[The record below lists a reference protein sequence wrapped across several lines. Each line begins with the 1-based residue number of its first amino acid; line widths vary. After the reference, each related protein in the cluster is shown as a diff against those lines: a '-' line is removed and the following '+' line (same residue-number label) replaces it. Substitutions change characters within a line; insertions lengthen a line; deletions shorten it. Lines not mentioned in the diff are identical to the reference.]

1 MKTELVPEKEF
12 STTRQLRFPGEWFN
26 RKQNETRAW
35 LAKNKS
41 QAHPLAPTECQQG
54 EDLADAH
61 PFKKPL
67 GALSRLFCVERRNPA
82 VKIEV

>member
-1 MKTELVPEKEF
+1 MIQQEAE
-12 STTRQLRFPGEWFN
+12 RR
-26 RKQNETRAW
+26 

-41 QAHPLAPTECQQG
+41 QAHPLAPTEYQQG
-54 EDLADAH
+54 DDLVGAH

-82 VKIEV
+82 VKVEV

>member
-12 STTRQLRFPGEWFN
+12 STAHELRHIQENDSTGSRTETCQEQEPGTPSSTHRIPAED
-26 RKQNETRAW
+26 
-35 LAKNKS
+35 
-41 QAHPLAPTECQQG
+41 
-54 EDLADAH
+54 DLAGAH

-82 VKIEV
+82 VKVEV